1 MAVNGDPH
9 LLAQAVGNLVDY
21 ASNTRHGVAELAC
34 AWRNGEI
41 EIVVTDNGPGIPDG
55 EKARV
60 TDRFYRGRASAGTSG
75 IGLGRS
81 VVEAIARLH
90 EGSLTLTDN
99 DPGLVAS
106 LRMPPVS

>member
-21 ASNTRHGVAELAC
+21 AVKYAPRCGRVSLRMAH
-34 AWRNGEI
+34 GEI

-75 IGLGRS
+75 MVSGLASSRPS
-81 VVEAIARLH
+81 LVCMRVV
-90 EGSLTLTDN
+90 
-99 DPGLVAS
+99 
-106 LRMPPVS
+106 